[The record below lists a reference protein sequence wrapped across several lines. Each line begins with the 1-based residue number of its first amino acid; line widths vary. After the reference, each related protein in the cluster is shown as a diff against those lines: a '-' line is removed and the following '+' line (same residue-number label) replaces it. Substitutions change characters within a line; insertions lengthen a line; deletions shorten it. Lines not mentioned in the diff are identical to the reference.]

1 VFFTKAAPEGGFP
14 FVRMAR
20 TGPGFSAEPQR
31 PRRSAETVFSGLRS
45 ALRFVLSVKLWF
57 FCVFALKENHGM
69 LLRLK

>member
-1 VFFTKAAPEGGFP
+1 
-14 FVRMAR
+14 MAR
-20 TGPGFSAEPQR
+20 IGQGRKAET
-31 PRRSAETVFSGLRS
+31 PRAGRSAEIVVSGQCS